1 MERRKTKSIGQIL
14 IENGFLSENQL
25 RMAIK
30 LQKEM
35 YTDLRLGEVL
45 VNAGFVEEEHINMAL
60 ADQFLFP
67 HIELKHYKLD
77 KDLLDTV
84 PSDLI
89 WEKRV
94 VPIMKLDRILS
105 LALVDPLDK
114 ETIEEVAR
122 RTNCTVRPMVV
133 STREF
138 KEYVEDVYKSQEETK
153 EEQEN
158 ETEPEAEVQNEE
170 ESTE

>member
-45 VNAGFVEEEHINMAL
+45 VQAGFIEEEQIKMAL

-67 HIELKHYKLD
+67 HIELKYYKLD
-77 KDLLDTV
+77 PELLELL
-84 PSDLI
+84 PSELI
-89 WEKRV
+89 WGKKV
-94 VPIMKLDRILS
+94 IPLMKLDKILT
-105 LALVDPLDK
+105 LGMVDPLDK
-114 ETIEEVAR
+114 ETIEEV
-122 RTNCTVRPMVV
+122 VRETRCLVRQTVV
-133 STREF
+133 SESEF
-138 KEYVEDVYKSQEETK
+138 KQYVEAVFKEGTIEEIG
-153 EEQEN
+153 E
-158 ETEPEAEVQNEE
+158 
-170 ESTE
+170 